1 MDVGGGPGYHAAVW
15 AERGIEAYV
24 LDPGAEMVVTAE
36 RTGALGPVT
45 DLIGQHYEEEGEVRL
60 RELVTIMEPVIIIV
74 MGVVVATVVLSV
86 MLPMFDM
93 ATLAQKAS

>member
-1 MDVGGGPGYHAAVW
+1 MADRLLSAEFVPSAA
-15 AERGIEAYV
+15 
-24 LDPGAEMVVTAE
+24 AEMVATAE

-45 DLIGQHYEEEGEVRL
+45 DLISQHYEEEGEVRL
-60 RELVTIMEPVIIIV
+60 RELVAVLEPVIIIV

-93 ATLAQKAS
+93 ATLAQRAS